1 MRWQRIRQ
9 RQSSLQNDSYGA
21 DEYEWTSEGDSR
33 SSSRAKQP
41 GVVAF
46 TEPGERTDLRVDSAL
61 FFFVEPHQSKYQMNP
76 KYLWR
81 QYLELHL
88 ELAKEA
94 SISKNNR

>member
-1 MRWQRIRQ
+1 
-9 RQSSLQNDSYGA
+9 LQNDSYGA

-41 GVVAF
+41 GVVTFA
-46 TEPGERTDLRVDSAL
+46 EAGERTDLRVDSAL

-88 ELAKEA
+88 ELAKET